1 MADSKIPQTHRAIL
15 FERFSDQSDNSAPNL
30 FDYLSLYDND
40 DDLNKNIEKD
50 LEVKSFDE
58 FLKKFPLSVFEYSVS
73 SASGGLPRIQYT
85 TNTDLAKNYPDNRE
99 VKLTDHGYFEMLF
112 DMYSKKGTSGVANI
126 EFNDAKIREILTP
139 KREIEKLYD
148 LRRQIPMLMERKE
161 VLLKKNENPIAI
173 DKKLKEIRRN
183 VIEQSKNP
191 TALLAIKLADTKQ
204 KIEMIDSSLKA
215 LGTPSENEGEE
226 VKLITGSIG
235 FDDNGKLLL
244 IPAKTSDV
252 DSTESTDSE
261 IAPQQRYLQLMSA
274 RIDKDI
280 TKYSAQMNEP
290 TKALVISAY
299 TGIDTKLATP
309 ISSMGRAEL
318 IQYRED
324 LVESKADIELMFK
337 QTEENFVKELSNLVQ
352 KVLCVKIFFDHATA
366 RGTLSDAGLIV
377 TNCKA
382 SKLLQSTVKTKF
394 VDLMQRLGTK
404 STDKK
409 LWFAI
414 LPQVVNGEDVFSFD
428 DDDYDDD
435 DLGFDTAEGEV
446 KVTNKDFVDFNDAK
460 ELLKIMDDCKIT
472 TVFNFKPAQDTTFS
486 YLTAEKINSLK
497 QDLKSVGYE
506 HAVYAIPNFTIM
518 KEGSVPVSDE
528 IGAVKIPVPAV
539 YVDASYV
546 AAGLL
551 IASQQNDFW
560 SAKGFKNEVTFLN
573 NNACV
578 RIDFESTD
586 AKNALLTKFNRERYI
601 AWSDEVDNAFTKDR
615 FGFAFAGDHKFNS
628 QSNKFIDNTYILN
641 ARTLKLVEGEYQPI
655 FATLTKD
662 FMETYWLTYNGTKED
677 LKDFNKII
685 SEWKRQNDKFADKKI
700 INFVLKAGEDI
711 AYNDDQK
718 KFEIQLKSGE
728 KILDISFGVEIK

>member
-40 DDLNKNIEKD
+40 DELNKNIEKD

-58 FLKKFPLSVFEYSVS
+58 FLKKFPLSVFEYTVS

-99 VKLTDHGYFEMLF
+99 VRLTEHGYFEMLF

-204 KIEMIDSSLKA
+204 KIEMIDSSLKT
-215 LGTPSENEGEE
+215 LGAPSEGEGDE

-244 IPAKTSDV
+244 IEAKTSDV
-252 DSTESTDSE
+252 NSTESTDSE
-261 IAPQQRYLQLMSA
+261 TAPQQKYLQLMSA

-280 TKYSAQMNEP
+280 AKYSAEMNEP

-299 TGIDTKLATP
+299 TGIDTTQKTP
-309 ISSMGRAEL
+309 ITSMGRTEL
-318 IQYRED
+318 LEYRD
-324 LVESKADIELMFK
+324 NLLASKADIELMFK
-337 QTEENFVKELSNLVQ
+337 QTEETFVKELSDLVQ
-352 KVLCVKIFFDHATA
+352 KVLCVKIFFDHATVK
-366 RGTLSDAGLIV
+366 GILPNAGLIV

-382 SKLLQSTVKTKF
+382 NKLLQASVKTKF
-394 VDLMQRLGTK
+394 VNLMQVLGAT
-404 STDKK
+404 SVDKK

-414 LPQVVNGEDVFSFD
+414 LPQVVNGDDIFAFD
-428 DDDYDDD
+428 DDDED
-435 DLGFDTAEGEV
+435 DLYASTTAEV
-446 KVTNKDFVDFNDAK
+446 KVKDIVDFNDAK
-460 ELLKIMDDCKIT
+460 VLLKIMDDCKIT
-472 TVFNFKPAQDTTFS
+472 TVFNFKPSKDTTFS

-551 IASQQNDFW
+551 IASQQNDLW

-711 AYNDDQK
+711 TYNDDQK